1 MRLVSSVTTIAKLS
15 KDKNDFFEKVDIIH
29 PDFDENYIAES

>member
-1 MRLVSSVTTIAKLS
+1 MVTLFDLS

-29 PDFDENYIAES
+29 PDFDENYILEI